1 MWTVWLLVILKHN
14 QQDIFTA
21 ISCSYSNTFSLFFL
35 YSSSSILLLPRHVV
49 QLWVVCCTFDTSDTE
64 GGSPSLRTSSSHL
77 YKKNEDCVSERQ
89 GGISEGDLIFSIL
102 FFFFLSHSFILLYM
116 FLCVSKVLSPHQE
129 ELFSPTENTAP
140 ETPPQQSRPLILW
153 LCDITLRHQSMPRK
167 PI

>member
-77 YKKNEDCVSERQ
+77 YKKNEHCVSERQ

-102 FFFFLSHSFILLYM
+102 FFFFYPIPSFYCICSCACQRSWVHTKRSSSLPQKTLLLKRLLS
-116 FLCVSKVLSPHQE
+116 SPD
-129 ELFSPTENTAP
+129 L
-140 ETPPQQSRPLILW
+140 
-153 LCDITLRHQSMPRK
+153 
-167 PI
+167 